1 MDCSQMIVSRI
12 STAQDL
18 DTLQERMNQYLEEY
32 TGKCLFEFKTF
43 LILVIVV
50 EYQKKFGNLKNEE
63 GNLKKVNKDNKTLKR
78 AVRILYDKLKKRT
91 QFDNK
96 PNQSSDIKQQVLNNN
111 LINQNQ
117 QLQKLLS
124 SKDNEILKLK

>member
-32 TGKCLFEFKTF
+32 TGKCLIEFKTF

-50 EYQKKFGNLKNEE
+50 EYEKKFGNLKNEE

>member
-1 MDCSQMIVSRI
+1 MIVSRI

-32 TGKCLFEFKTF
+32 TGKCLIEFKTF

>member
-32 TGKCLFEFKTF
+32 TGKCLIEFKIF
-43 LILVIVV
+43 LILVNAV
-50 EYQKKFGNLKNEE
+50 EYEKKFGNLKNEE